1 MVAAETDDHVAFR
14 YALPPTPLAGATME
28 IGHVAVTVELR
39 MTGDLDVLAI
49 AGPDDRTR
57 ALTALRTVAKGL
69 MIRGLGS
76 PTPSVSASAGHR
88 FTQSHHDFK
97 APNTITFTGDCAV
110 DFTHDAVAVHGTA
123 TYALAVTAL
132 PTADRPPINDDTAS
146 GWFLHHEKELASI
159 GMVLLVAA
167 PITPGRLTPR

>member
-14 YALPPTPLAGATME
+14 YALPPTPLASAAME

-39 MTGDLDVLAI
+39 LTGDLDVLTT

-88 FTQSHHDFK
+88 FTQSHHDFR
-97 APNTITFTGDCAV
+97 APNTITFTGDCTIG
-110 DFTHDAVAVHGTA
+110 FTHKAVTIQGTA

-132 PTADRPPINDDTAS
+132 PTADRTPIPDDTAS

>member
-1 MVAAETDDHVAFR
+1 MNAAEMDDHVAFR
-14 YALPPTPLAGATME
+14 YALPPTPLASAAME

-39 MTGDLDVLAI
+39 LTGDLDVQTI

-76 PTPSVSASAGHR
+76 PTPSVSASAGHS
-88 FTQSHHDFK
+88 FTQSHHDFR
-97 APNTITFTGDCAV
+97 APNTITFTGDCRI
-110 DFTHDAVAVHGTA
+110 DFTQEAATVQGEA

-132 PTADRPPINDDTAS
+132 PTADRPPTNDDTAN

-167 PITPGRLTPR
+167 PITPGRLTQS

>member
-1 MVAAETDDHVAFR
+1 MTAQEAADHVLFR
-14 YALPPTPLAGATME
+14 YALPPTPVAGATAQ

-39 MTGDLDVLAI
+39 LSGELEVLTAP
-49 AGPDDRTR
+49 GPDDRPR
-57 ALTALRTVAKGL
+57 ALAAVRSVAKGL

-76 PTPSVSASAGHR
+76 PAPSVTAAAGHAFAQR
-88 FTQSHHDFK
+88 HHDFR
-97 APNTITFTGDCAV
+97 APNAVTFVGDCAIG
-110 DFTHDAVAVHGTA
+110 FTWQTVSVRGAA

-132 PTADRPPINDDTAS
+132 PADDRVPVDDDART
-146 GWFLHHEKELASI
+146 WFLRHEKELASI